1 MKTSQDFVQP
11 VQRWSQAVLH
21 NIEMM
26 DESAVFFHMPETKNQ
41 SKQWVMKGQPGP
53 IKARVHASWQKLMLL
68 AYFDTDSVIYTDYM
82 PRGKTV
88 NAKYIIESLGRFLE
102 KYRAKRPIQAS
113 QEWFLH
119 WDNAPVHT
127 AAAVKQFI
135 ADRAI
140 KTIAHPPYSPDLAP
154 ADFFLFPKVKS
165 ELAGKTLTAE
175 TFRTSWERA
184 VRRLCKDDFAAAFD
198 KWLER
203 CNKCIMKK
211 GDYVE
216 K

>member
-1 MKTSQDFVQP
+1 
-11 VQRWSQAVLH
+11 
-21 NIEMM
+21 
-26 DESAVFFHMPETKNQ
+26 
-41 SKQWVMKGQPGP
+41 
-53 IKARVHASWQKLMLL
+53 MLL
-68 AYFDTDSVIYTDYM
+68 AYFDADGVIYTDYV
-82 PRGKTV
+82 PRGETV

-165 ELAGKTLTAE
+165 ELASKTLTAE
-175 TFRTSWERA
+175 TFTRSWERA
-184 VRRLCKDDFAAAFD
+184 VQRLCKDDFRAAFD

-203 CNKCIMKK
+203 CEKCIMKQ